1 MSKQVKLK
9 DVVEIIMGQSPDS
22 STYNSAGIGHP
33 FFQGKADFGKVYP
46 TARSFC
52 SNPTKIANEN
62 DVLISVRAPVGDV
75 NIADQTCCIGRGLA
89 AIRER
94 TGLSNYK
101 FIFYYLQ
108 FLKPTLEQQGTGS
121 TFKAINKNNIENID
135 IPVLPLETQQKIA
148 DVLDKA
154 QALIDKRKEQLEKL
168 DELVQSVFIKLVGT
182 GSEDYST
189 WPINEIADLVV
200 CTKNSMR
207 TGPFGSDLLHS
218 EFVDEGI
225 RVLGIDNAVK
235 NRFSLQEPRFITK
248 EKYEKLGRYTVFPE
262 DVIITIMGTTGRAAV
277 VPRDITTSISTKHLA
292 VLTLDKAKA
301 NPYFLSF
308 CIHSHPF
315 VLKQINL
322 KNSGAI
328 MDGLNLGKIKTLK
341 IPTPPIDLQNQFA
354 NFVEKTEQ
362 QKALMQ
368 QSLAEMENNFNSI
381 MQRAFKGE
389 LF

>member
-135 IPVLPLETQQKIA
+135 IPFLPLETQQKIA
-148 DVLDKA
+148 DVLEKA

-168 DELVQSVFIKLVGT
+168 DELVQSVFYEMFGDPVRNEKNWSIDVLGNLADSRLGKMRDEKRISGNYLKPYIGNSNVRWFSFNLSGLLEMDFNDEELQKYSLNHGDLLICEGGEIGRCAIWKEQMANCYFQKALHRVRVDTTKLVPEYLQYVMWFFSQRNGFK
-182 GSEDYST
+182 DYSSQST
-189 WPINEIADLVV
+189 IAHLTGEKLRKIPIPL
-200 CTKNSMR
+200 
-207 TGPFGSDLLHS
+207 PQL
-218 EFVDEGI
+218 
-225 RVLGIDNAVK
+225 
-235 NRFSLQEPRFITK
+235 SLQKRFA
-248 EKYEKLGRYTVFPE
+248 EV
-262 DVIITIMGTTGRAAV
+262 
-277 VPRDITTSISTKHLA
+277 
-292 VLTLDKAKA
+292 
-301 NPYFLSF
+301 
-308 CIHSHPF
+308 
-315 VLKQINL
+315 
-322 KNSGAI
+322 
-328 MDGLNLGKIKTLK
+328 
-341 IPTPPIDLQNQFA
+341 
-354 NFVEKTEQ
+354 VEKIEQ

-368 QSLAEMENNFNSI
+368 QSLVEMENNFNSI